1 MATIKLSTAVGNS
14 VLDAINTALN
24 AGSGAALIRIYNGT
38 MPASPNT
45 AITTET
51 LLAELT
57 CSDPAAPSANTKTL
71 TFSTIT
77 QDASA
82 NATGTA
88 SWARLVDS
96 SGTAVCDVDITVTGG
111 GGFLQMNTTSIV
123 VGGPVLISSFI
134 ITA

>member
-1 MATIKLSTAVGNS
+1 MAAIKLSTTVGNAA
-14 VLDAINTALN
+14 LDAINTALN
-24 AGSGAALIRIYNGT
+24 AGSGAAKIRIYNGT
-38 MPASPNT
+38 MPANPNI

-57 CSDPAAPSANTKTL
+57 CSDPAAPAATGKTL
-71 TFSTIT
+71 TFSAIT
-77 QDASA
+77 QDSA
-82 NATGTA
+82 ADATGTA

-96 SGTAVCDVDITVTGG
+96 DGNAVVDVDITVTGG